1 MLSPRAVRSGVS
13 TISCRGEAGNARH
26 YRAIATAGFTQLYA
40 ADKPVQRV
48 LVRLRPIA
56 CAVAGAPM
64 KEHEMSQET
73 NETKQPDS
81 GKPRRPWRRIA
92 IATLIGGLAAGAGIT
107 AFAHGGHF
115 GGGFGPG
122 GWHMGPGG
130 QMDPEAMKRRV
141 DASVRWMLADI
152 NATEAQQARIADI
165 VGATAKEMA
174 PLREKHREARRSVIE
189 LLAKPNV
196 DRAAL
201 EAIRA
206 QEIQAADAMSKRFV
220 QSLADVAEVLTPEQ
234 RAQLAEKMKQ
244 RREHR
249 RRG

>member
-1 MLSPRAVRSGVS
+1 M
-13 TISCRGEAGNARH
+13 
-26 YRAIATAGFTQLYA
+26 
-40 ADKPVQRV
+40 D
-48 LVRLRPIA
+48 
-56 CAVAGAPM
+56 AGASNR
-64 KEHEMSQET
+64 KELHMTEQT
-73 NETKQPDS
+73 NETRQPDS
-81 GKPRRPWRRIA
+81 GKPRRQWRRTA
-92 IATLIGGLAAGAGIT
+92 IAALLGGLVAGVGLT
-107 AFAHGGHF
+107 AFAHGGPS
-115 GGGFGPG
+115 GSGFGHRG

-152 NATEAQQARIADI
+152 NATEAQQSRIADI
-165 VGATAKEMA
+165 VGSTMKDMA
-174 PLREKHREARRSVIE
+174 PLREKHREARRSVME

-206 QEIQAADAMSKRFV
+206 EEIQAADAMSKRFV

-249 RRG
+249 HRRS

>member
-1 MLSPRAVRSGVS
+1 M
-13 TISCRGEAGNARH
+13 TE
-26 YRAIATAGFTQLYA
+26 Q
-40 ADKPVQRV
+40 
-48 LVRLRPIA
+48 
-56 CAVAGAPM
+56 
-64 KEHEMSQET
+64 T
-73 NETKQPDS
+73 NDTKHSD
-81 GKPRRPWRRIA
+81 KPRRPWRRIA
-92 IATLIGGLAAGAGIT
+92 IAALVGGLATGVGLN
-107 AFAHGGHF
+107 AFAHGGRF
-115 GGGFGPG
+115 GGGFGHGG
-122 GWHMGPGG
+122 GWHMGPGA
-130 QMDPEAMKRRV
+130 QTDPEAMKRRV

-152 NATEAQQARIADI
+152 NASEAQQTRIADI
-165 VGATAKEMA
+165 VAATMKEMA
-174 PLREKHREARRSVIE
+174 PLREKHREARQSVME

-234 RAQLAEKMKQ
+234 RAQLADKMKQ